1 MHVRCFESIVV
12 TVPASHILSVKTCAC
27 QFNLSL
33 CMRKPTVL
41 EFDQVHHKPVCI
53 VTKAGQ
59 SPDEF
64 EMRKYKESYE
74 IKPFLLFCLIMII
87 HDAIEM
93 TIVVSLLF
101 NE

>member
-1 MHVRCFESIVV
+1 M
-12 TVPASHILSVKTCAC
+12 KTYAC

-33 CMRKPTVL
+33 HMRKPTVL
-41 EFDQVHHKPVCI
+41 ESDQVHHKPACT
-53 VTKAGQ
+53 VTKADQ
-59 SPDEF
+59 SLDEF

-74 IKPFLLFCLIMII
+74 IKPFVPFCFIMII

-101 NE
+101 

>member
-1 MHVRCFESIVV
+1 M
-12 TVPASHILSVKTCAC
+12 KTCAC

-33 CMRKPTVL
+33 HMRKPTV
-41 EFDQVHHKPVCI
+41 HHKPACT

-59 SPDEF
+59 SLDEF

-74 IKPFLLFCLIMII
+74 IKPFVLFCFIMII

-93 TIVVSLLF
+93 TIAVSLVLM
-101 NE
+101 E